1 MSSPI
6 HVYSEIGKLKT
17 VMLHRPGKELENLAP
32 DILHR
37 MLIDDIP
44 YLKIAQEE
52 HDAFAHVLRQQGIKV
67 LYLEDL
73 LAESL
78 TDEKVRR
85 AFLDQLLDESSI
97 KKQDPLHQLLL
108 NYLQELPT
116 KEMVKTVIAGIR
128 KSAIHNS
135 TPSLADLAED
145 PDYPFYLDP
154 MPNVYFTRDQQAAIG
169 SGMTINRMTFRAR
182 RRESLF
188 METILKNH
196 PDFKNATIPVWRDR
210 YHHGRLEGGDELVLN
225 NHVLA
230 VGISQRTSATAITD
244 LAHNLFGHSSY
255 DTILAIK
262 IPHNHAMMHLDT
274 VFTMIN
280 YDQFTV
286 HPFILDKAGKI
297 DIYVLQPDDHNG
309 VKITEKNDLVQVLKE
324 NLHLS
329 ELDLIPTG
337 GGGILVIVKDG
348 HLRGVAGVID
358 KDFSAAKMAE
368 DINADELVIL
378 TTVDHA
384 FLNYG
389 KENQQ
394 AIGKIKVEQLKQY
407 LAAGYFAAGSMKPK
421 IEAAIEFVEKTG
433 NLAIIT
439 SLSNANKLADGVG
452 TIVYN

>member
-108 NYLQELPT
+108 NYLQELLT

-244 LAHNLFGHSSY
+244 LAHNLFDHSSY

-337 GGGILVIVKDG
+337 GGDPIAAPREQWNDG
-348 HLRGVAGVID
+348 
-358 KDFSAAKMAE
+358 S
-368 DINADELVIL
+368 N
-378 TTVDHA
+378 T
-384 FLNYG
+384 
-389 KENQQ
+389 
-394 AIGKIKVEQLKQY
+394 
-407 LAAGYFAAGSMKPK
+407 
-421 IEAAIEFVEKTG
+421 
-433 NLAIIT
+433 LAIAPGEVVTYDRNYVSNDLLRKHGIIVHEIR
-439 SLSNANKLADGVG
+439 SSELSRGRGGPRCMSCPLIREDL
-452 TIVYN
+452 

>member
-52 HDAFAHVLRQQGIKV
+52 YDAFAHVLRQQGIKV

-337 GGGILVIVKDG
+337 GGDPIAAPREQWNDG
-348 HLRGVAGVID
+348 
-358 KDFSAAKMAE
+358 S
-368 DINADELVIL
+368 N
-378 TTVDHA
+378 T
-384 FLNYG
+384 
-389 KENQQ
+389 
-394 AIGKIKVEQLKQY
+394 
-407 LAAGYFAAGSMKPK
+407 
-421 IEAAIEFVEKTG
+421 
-433 NLAIIT
+433 LAIAPGEVVTYDRNYVSNDLLRKHGIIVHEIR
-439 SLSNANKLADGVG
+439 SSELSRGCGGPRCMSCPLIREDL
-452 TIVYN
+452 

>member
-108 NYLQELPT
+108 NYLQELLI

-244 LAHNLFGHSSY
+244 LAHNLFDHSSY

-280 YDQFTV
+280 YNQFTV

-309 VKITEKNDLVQVLKE
+309 VRITEKNDLVQVLKE

-337 GGGILVIVKDG
+337 GGDPIAAPREQWNDG
-348 HLRGVAGVID
+348 
-358 KDFSAAKMAE
+358 S
-368 DINADELVIL
+368 N
-378 TTVDHA
+378 T
-384 FLNYG
+384 
-389 KENQQ
+389 
-394 AIGKIKVEQLKQY
+394 
-407 LAAGYFAAGSMKPK
+407 
-421 IEAAIEFVEKTG
+421 
-433 NLAIIT
+433 LAIAPGEVVTYDRNYVSNDLLRKHGIIVHEIR
-439 SLSNANKLADGVG
+439 SSELSRGRGGPRCMSCPLIREDL
-452 TIVYN
+452 

>member
-108 NYLQELPT
+108 NYLQELLT

-135 TPSLADLAED
+135 TPSLADLAEA

-337 GGGILVIVKDG
+337 GGDPIAAPREQWNDG
-348 HLRGVAGVID
+348 
-358 KDFSAAKMAE
+358 S
-368 DINADELVIL
+368 N
-378 TTVDHA
+378 T
-384 FLNYG
+384 
-389 KENQQ
+389 
-394 AIGKIKVEQLKQY
+394 
-407 LAAGYFAAGSMKPK
+407 
-421 IEAAIEFVEKTG
+421 
-433 NLAIIT
+433 LAIAPGEVVTYDRNYVSNDLLRKHGIIVHEIR
-439 SLSNANKLADGVG
+439 SSELSRGRGGPRCMSCPLIREDL
-452 TIVYN
+452 

>member
-52 HDAFAHVLRQQGIKV
+52 HDAFAHVSRQQGIKV

-244 LAHNLFGHSSY
+244 LAHNLFDHSSY
-255 DTILAIK
+255 DTILTIK

-280 YDQFTV
+280 YNQFTV

-337 GGGILVIVKDG
+337 GGDPIAAPREQWNDG
-348 HLRGVAGVID
+348 
-358 KDFSAAKMAE
+358 S
-368 DINADELVIL
+368 N
-378 TTVDHA
+378 T
-384 FLNYG
+384 
-389 KENQQ
+389 
-394 AIGKIKVEQLKQY
+394 
-407 LAAGYFAAGSMKPK
+407 
-421 IEAAIEFVEKTG
+421 
-433 NLAIIT
+433 LAIAPGEVVTYDRNYVSNDLLRKHGIIVHEIR
-439 SLSNANKLADGVG
+439 SSELSRGRGGPRCMSCPLIREDL
-452 TIVYN
+452 

>member
-244 LAHNLFGHSSY
+244 LAHNLFDHSSY

-337 GGGILVIVKDG
+337 GGDPIAAPREQWNDG
-348 HLRGVAGVID
+348 
-358 KDFSAAKMAE
+358 S
-368 DINADELVIL
+368 N
-378 TTVDHA
+378 T
-384 FLNYG
+384 
-389 KENQQ
+389 
-394 AIGKIKVEQLKQY
+394 
-407 LAAGYFAAGSMKPK
+407 
-421 IEAAIEFVEKTG
+421 
-433 NLAIIT
+433 LAIAPGEVVTYDRNYVSNDLLRKHGIIVHEIR
-439 SLSNANKLADGVG
+439 SSELSRGRGGPRCMSCPLIREDL
-452 TIVYN
+452 

>member
-108 NYLQELPT
+108 NYIQELPT

-262 IPHNHAMMHLDT
+262 IPHNHAMMHFDT

-337 GGGILVIVKDG
+337 GGDPIAAPREQWNDG
-348 HLRGVAGVID
+348 
-358 KDFSAAKMAE
+358 S
-368 DINADELVIL
+368 N
-378 TTVDHA
+378 T
-384 FLNYG
+384 
-389 KENQQ
+389 
-394 AIGKIKVEQLKQY
+394 
-407 LAAGYFAAGSMKPK
+407 
-421 IEAAIEFVEKTG
+421 
-433 NLAIIT
+433 LAIAPGEVVTYDRNYVSNDLLRKHGIIVHEIR
-439 SLSNANKLADGVG
+439 SSELSRGRGGPRCMSCPLIREDL
-452 TIVYN
+452 

>member
-128 KSAIHNS
+128 KSTIHNS

-337 GGGILVIVKDG
+337 GGDPIAAPREQWNDG
-348 HLRGVAGVID
+348 
-358 KDFSAAKMAE
+358 S
-368 DINADELVIL
+368 N
-378 TTVDHA
+378 T
-384 FLNYG
+384 
-389 KENQQ
+389 
-394 AIGKIKVEQLKQY
+394 
-407 LAAGYFAAGSMKPK
+407 
-421 IEAAIEFVEKTG
+421 
-433 NLAIIT
+433 LAIAPGEVVTYDRNYVSNDLLRKHGIMVHEIR
-439 SLSNANKLADGVG
+439 SSELSRGRGGPRCMSCPLIREDL
-452 TIVYN
+452 

>member
-188 METILKNH
+188 METILKSH

-225 NHVLA
+225 NHVLV

-244 LAHNLFGHSSY
+244 LAHNLFDHSSY

-280 YDQFTV
+280 YNQFTV

-337 GGGILVIVKDG
+337 GGDPIAAPREQWNDG
-348 HLRGVAGVID
+348 
-358 KDFSAAKMAE
+358 S
-368 DINADELVIL
+368 N
-378 TTVDHA
+378 T
-384 FLNYG
+384 
-389 KENQQ
+389 
-394 AIGKIKVEQLKQY
+394 
-407 LAAGYFAAGSMKPK
+407 
-421 IEAAIEFVEKTG
+421 
-433 NLAIIT
+433 LAIAPGEVVTYDRNYVSNDLLRKHGIIVHEIR
-439 SLSNANKLADGVG
+439 SSELSRGRGGPRCMSCPLVREDL
-452 TIVYN
+452 

>member
-210 YHHGRLEGGDELVLN
+210 YHHGRLEGGDELVLK

-337 GGGILVIVKDG
+337 GGDPIAAPREQWNDG
-348 HLRGVAGVID
+348 
-358 KDFSAAKMAE
+358 S
-368 DINADELVIL
+368 N
-378 TTVDHA
+378 T
-384 FLNYG
+384 
-389 KENQQ
+389 
-394 AIGKIKVEQLKQY
+394 
-407 LAAGYFAAGSMKPK
+407 
-421 IEAAIEFVEKTG
+421 
-433 NLAIIT
+433 LAIAPGEVVTYDRNYVSNDLLRKHGIIVHEIR
-439 SLSNANKLADGVG
+439 SSELSRGRGGPRCMSCPLIREDL
-452 TIVYN
+452 

>member
-1 MSSPI
+1 MPSPI

-145 PDYPFYLDP
+145 LDYPFYLDP

-337 GGGILVIVKDG
+337 GGDPIAAPREQWNDGSNTLTIAPGEVVTYDRNYVSNDLLRKHGIIV
-348 HLRGVAGVID
+348 HEIRSSELSRGRGGPRCMSCPLIR
-358 KDFSAAKMAE
+358 E
-368 DINADELVIL
+368 DL
-378 TTVDHA
+378 
-384 FLNYG
+384 
-389 KENQQ
+389 
-394 AIGKIKVEQLKQY
+394 
-407 LAAGYFAAGSMKPK
+407 
-421 IEAAIEFVEKTG
+421 
-433 NLAIIT
+433 
-439 SLSNANKLADGVG
+439 
-452 TIVYN
+452 

>member
-244 LAHNLFGHSSY
+244 LAHNLFDHSSY

-280 YDQFTV
+280 YNQFTV

-337 GGGILVIVKDG
+337 GGDPIAAPREQWNDG
-348 HLRGVAGVID
+348 
-358 KDFSAAKMAE
+358 S
-368 DINADELVIL
+368 N
-378 TTVDHA
+378 T
-384 FLNYG
+384 
-389 KENQQ
+389 
-394 AIGKIKVEQLKQY
+394 
-407 LAAGYFAAGSMKPK
+407 
-421 IEAAIEFVEKTG
+421 
-433 NLAIIT
+433 LAIAPGEVVTYDRNYVSNDLLRKHGIIVHEIR
-439 SLSNANKLADGVG
+439 SSELSRGRGGPRCMSCPLVREDL
-452 TIVYN
+452 

>member
-52 HDAFAHVLRQQGIKV
+52 HAAFAHVLRQQGIKV

-108 NYLQELPT
+108 NYLQELLT

-244 LAHNLFGHSSY
+244 LAHNLFDHSSY

-262 IPHNHAMMHLDT
+262 IPHNHAMMHLDI

-280 YDQFTV
+280 YNQFTV

-337 GGGILVIVKDG
+337 GGDPIAAPREQWNDG
-348 HLRGVAGVID
+348 
-358 KDFSAAKMAE
+358 S
-368 DINADELVIL
+368 N
-378 TTVDHA
+378 T
-384 FLNYG
+384 
-389 KENQQ
+389 
-394 AIGKIKVEQLKQY
+394 
-407 LAAGYFAAGSMKPK
+407 
-421 IEAAIEFVEKTG
+421 
-433 NLAIIT
+433 LAIAPGEVVTYDRNYVSNDLLRKHGIIVHEIR
-439 SLSNANKLADGVG
+439 SSELSRGRGGPRCMSCPLIREDL
-452 TIVYN
+452 

>member
-17 VMLHRPGKELENLAP
+17 VMLHRPGKELENLVP

-145 PDYPFYLDP
+145 PDHPFYLDP

-169 SGMTINRMTFRAR
+169 LGMTINRMTFRAR

-337 GGGILVIVKDG
+337 GGDPIAAPREQWNDG
-348 HLRGVAGVID
+348 
-358 KDFSAAKMAE
+358 S
-368 DINADELVIL
+368 N
-378 TTVDHA
+378 T
-384 FLNYG
+384 
-389 KENQQ
+389 
-394 AIGKIKVEQLKQY
+394 
-407 LAAGYFAAGSMKPK
+407 
-421 IEAAIEFVEKTG
+421 
-433 NLAIIT
+433 LAIAPGEVVTYDRNYVSNDLLRKHGIIVHEIR
-439 SLSNANKLADGVG
+439 SSELSRGRGGPRCMSCPLVREDL
-452 TIVYN
+452 

>member
-128 KSAIHNS
+128 KSAINNS

-337 GGGILVIVKDG
+337 GGDPIVAPREQWNDG
-348 HLRGVAGVID
+348 
-358 KDFSAAKMAE
+358 S
-368 DINADELVIL
+368 N
-378 TTVDHA
+378 T
-384 FLNYG
+384 
-389 KENQQ
+389 
-394 AIGKIKVEQLKQY
+394 
-407 LAAGYFAAGSMKPK
+407 
-421 IEAAIEFVEKTG
+421 
-433 NLAIIT
+433 LAIAPGEVVTYDRNYVSNDLLRKHGIIVHEIR
-439 SLSNANKLADGVG
+439 SSELSRGRGGPRCMSCPLIREDL
-452 TIVYN
+452 

>member
-128 KSAIHNS
+128 KSAIYNS

-337 GGGILVIVKDG
+337 GGDPIAAPREQWNDAQIPWQLHRVKSLLMIVIMYPM
-348 HLRGVAGVID
+348 IC
-358 KDFSAAKMAE
+358 
-368 DINADELVIL
+368 
-378 TTVDHA
+378 
-384 FLNYG
+384 
-389 KENQQ
+389 
-394 AIGKIKVEQLKQY
+394 
-407 LAAGYFAAGSMKPK
+407 
-421 IEAAIEFVEKTG
+421 
-433 NLAIIT
+433 
-439 SLSNANKLADGVG
+439 
-452 TIVYN
+452 

>member
-108 NYLQELPT
+108 NYLQELLT

-182 RRESLF
+182 RCESLF

-244 LAHNLFGHSSY
+244 LAHNLFDHSSY

-280 YDQFTV
+280 YNQFTV

-337 GGGILVIVKDG
+337 GGDPIVAPREQWNDG
-348 HLRGVAGVID
+348 
-358 KDFSAAKMAE
+358 S
-368 DINADELVIL
+368 N
-378 TTVDHA
+378 T
-384 FLNYG
+384 
-389 KENQQ
+389 
-394 AIGKIKVEQLKQY
+394 
-407 LAAGYFAAGSMKPK
+407 
-421 IEAAIEFVEKTG
+421 
-433 NLAIIT
+433 LAIAPGEVVTYDRNYVSNDLLRKHGIIVHEIR
-439 SLSNANKLADGVG
+439 SSELSRGRGGPRCMSCPLIREDL
-452 TIVYN
+452 

>member
-108 NYLQELPT
+108 NYLQELLT

-196 PDFKNATIPVWRDR
+196 PDFKNATIPVWRDG

-244 LAHNLFGHSSY
+244 LAHNLFDHSSY
-255 DTILAIK
+255 NTILAIK

-280 YDQFTV
+280 YNQFTV

-337 GGGILVIVKDG
+337 GGDPIAAPREQWNDG
-348 HLRGVAGVID
+348 
-358 KDFSAAKMAE
+358 S
-368 DINADELVIL
+368 N
-378 TTVDHA
+378 T
-384 FLNYG
+384 
-389 KENQQ
+389 
-394 AIGKIKVEQLKQY
+394 
-407 LAAGYFAAGSMKPK
+407 
-421 IEAAIEFVEKTG
+421 
-433 NLAIIT
+433 LAIAPGEVVTYDRNYVSNDLLRKHGIIVHEIR
-439 SLSNANKLADGVG
+439 SSELSRGRGGPRCMSCPLIREDL
-452 TIVYN
+452 

>member
-52 HDAFAHVLRQQGIKV
+52 HDAFAHVLGQQGIKV

-128 KSAIHNS
+128 KSTIHNS

-337 GGGILVIVKDG
+337 GGDPIAAPREQWNDG
-348 HLRGVAGVID
+348 
-358 KDFSAAKMAE
+358 S
-368 DINADELVIL
+368 N
-378 TTVDHA
+378 T
-384 FLNYG
+384 
-389 KENQQ
+389 
-394 AIGKIKVEQLKQY
+394 
-407 LAAGYFAAGSMKPK
+407 
-421 IEAAIEFVEKTG
+421 
-433 NLAIIT
+433 LAIAPGEVVTYDRNYVSNDLLRKHGIIVHEIR
-439 SLSNANKLADGVG
+439 SSELSRGRGGPRCMSCPLIREDL
-452 TIVYN
+452 

>member
-78 TDEKVRR
+78 TDEKVRQ

-280 YDQFTV
+280 YDQVTV

-337 GGGILVIVKDG
+337 GGDTIAAPREQWNDG
-348 HLRGVAGVID
+348 
-358 KDFSAAKMAE
+358 S
-368 DINADELVIL
+368 N
-378 TTVDHA
+378 T
-384 FLNYG
+384 
-389 KENQQ
+389 
-394 AIGKIKVEQLKQY
+394 
-407 LAAGYFAAGSMKPK
+407 
-421 IEAAIEFVEKTG
+421 
-433 NLAIIT
+433 LAIAPGEVVTYDRNYVSNDLLRKHGIIVHEIR
-439 SLSNANKLADGVG
+439 SSELSRGRGGPRCMSCPLIREDL
-452 TIVYN
+452 

>member
-196 PDFKNATIPVWRDR
+196 SDFKNATIPVWRDH

-244 LAHNLFGHSSY
+244 LAHNLFDHSSY

-280 YDQFTV
+280 YNQFTV

-337 GGGILVIVKDG
+337 GGDPIAAPREQWNDG
-348 HLRGVAGVID
+348 
-358 KDFSAAKMAE
+358 S
-368 DINADELVIL
+368 N
-378 TTVDHA
+378 T
-384 FLNYG
+384 
-389 KENQQ
+389 
-394 AIGKIKVEQLKQY
+394 
-407 LAAGYFAAGSMKPK
+407 
-421 IEAAIEFVEKTG
+421 
-433 NLAIIT
+433 LAIAPGEVVTYDRNYVSNDLLRKHGIIVHEIR
-439 SLSNANKLADGVG
+439 SSELSRGRGGPRCMSCPLVREDL
-452 TIVYN
+452 

>member
-52 HDAFAHVLRQQGIKV
+52 YDAFAHVLRQQGIKV

-128 KSAIHNS
+128 KSTIHNS

-244 LAHNLFGHSSY
+244 FAHNLFGHSSY

-337 GGGILVIVKDG
+337 GGDPIAAPREQWNDG
-348 HLRGVAGVID
+348 
-358 KDFSAAKMAE
+358 S
-368 DINADELVIL
+368 N
-378 TTVDHA
+378 T
-384 FLNYG
+384 
-389 KENQQ
+389 
-394 AIGKIKVEQLKQY
+394 
-407 LAAGYFAAGSMKPK
+407 
-421 IEAAIEFVEKTG
+421 
-433 NLAIIT
+433 LAIAPGEVVTYDRNYVSNDLLRKHGIIVHEIR
-439 SLSNANKLADGVG
+439 SSELSRGRGGPRCMSCPLIREDL
-452 TIVYN
+452 

>member
-128 KSAIHNS
+128 KSTIHNS

-244 LAHNLFGHSSY
+244 FAHNLFDHSSY

-280 YDQFTV
+280 YNQFTV

-337 GGGILVIVKDG
+337 GGDPIAAPREQWNDG
-348 HLRGVAGVID
+348 
-358 KDFSAAKMAE
+358 S
-368 DINADELVIL
+368 N
-378 TTVDHA
+378 T
-384 FLNYG
+384 
-389 KENQQ
+389 
-394 AIGKIKVEQLKQY
+394 
-407 LAAGYFAAGSMKPK
+407 
-421 IEAAIEFVEKTG
+421 
-433 NLAIIT
+433 LAIAPGEVVTYDRNYVSNDLLRKHGIIVHEIR
-439 SLSNANKLADGVG
+439 SSELSRGRGGPRCMSCPLIREDL
-452 TIVYN
+452 

>member
-85 AFLDQLLDESSI
+85 VFLDQLLDESSI

-108 NYLQELPT
+108 NYLQELLT

-244 LAHNLFGHSSY
+244 LAHNLFDHSSY

-337 GGGILVIVKDG
+337 GGDPIAAPREQWNDG
-348 HLRGVAGVID
+348 
-358 KDFSAAKMAE
+358 S
-368 DINADELVIL
+368 N
-378 TTVDHA
+378 T
-384 FLNYG
+384 
-389 KENQQ
+389 
-394 AIGKIKVEQLKQY
+394 
-407 LAAGYFAAGSMKPK
+407 
-421 IEAAIEFVEKTG
+421 
-433 NLAIIT
+433 LAIAPGEVVTYDRNYVSNDLLRKHGIIVHEIR
-439 SLSNANKLADGVG
+439 SSELSRGRGGPRCMSCPLIREDL
-452 TIVYN
+452 

>member
-154 MPNVYFTRDQQAAIG
+154 MPNIYFTRDQQAAIG

-337 GGGILVIVKDG
+337 GGDPIAHHVSNGMTAQIPWQLHQVKSLLMIVIMYPM
-348 HLRGVAGVID
+348 IC
-358 KDFSAAKMAE
+358 
-368 DINADELVIL
+368 
-378 TTVDHA
+378 
-384 FLNYG
+384 
-389 KENQQ
+389 
-394 AIGKIKVEQLKQY
+394 
-407 LAAGYFAAGSMKPK
+407 
-421 IEAAIEFVEKTG
+421 
-433 NLAIIT
+433 
-439 SLSNANKLADGVG
+439 
-452 TIVYN
+452 

>member
-145 PDYPFYLDP
+145 PDYSFYLDP

-244 LAHNLFGHSSY
+244 LAHNLFDHSSY

-337 GGGILVIVKDG
+337 GGDPIAAPREQWNDG
-348 HLRGVAGVID
+348 
-358 KDFSAAKMAE
+358 S
-368 DINADELVIL
+368 N
-378 TTVDHA
+378 T
-384 FLNYG
+384 
-389 KENQQ
+389 
-394 AIGKIKVEQLKQY
+394 
-407 LAAGYFAAGSMKPK
+407 
-421 IEAAIEFVEKTG
+421 
-433 NLAIIT
+433 LAIAPGEIVT
-439 SLSNANKLADGVG
+439 YDRNYVSNDLLRKHGIIVHEIRSSELSRGRGGPRCMSCPLIREDL
-452 TIVYN
+452 

>member
-52 HDAFAHVLRQQGIKV
+52 YDAFAHVLRQQGIKV

-128 KSAIHNS
+128 KSTIHNS

-244 LAHNLFGHSSY
+244 FAHNLFDHSSY

-337 GGGILVIVKDG
+337 GGDPIAAPREQWNDG
-348 HLRGVAGVID
+348 
-358 KDFSAAKMAE
+358 S
-368 DINADELVIL
+368 N
-378 TTVDHA
+378 T
-384 FLNYG
+384 
-389 KENQQ
+389 
-394 AIGKIKVEQLKQY
+394 
-407 LAAGYFAAGSMKPK
+407 
-421 IEAAIEFVEKTG
+421 
-433 NLAIIT
+433 LAIAPGEVVTYDRNYVSNDLLRKHGIIVHEIR
-439 SLSNANKLADGVG
+439 SSELSRGRGGPRCMSCPLIREDL
-452 TIVYN
+452 

>member
-108 NYLQELPT
+108 NYLQELLT

-154 MPNVYFTRDQQAAIG
+154 MLNVYFTRDQQAAIG

-244 LAHNLFGHSSY
+244 LAHNLFDHSSY

-262 IPHNHAMMHLDT
+262 IPHNHAMMHLDI

-280 YDQFTV
+280 YNQFTV

-337 GGGILVIVKDG
+337 GGDPIAAPREQWNDG
-348 HLRGVAGVID
+348 
-358 KDFSAAKMAE
+358 S
-368 DINADELVIL
+368 N
-378 TTVDHA
+378 T
-384 FLNYG
+384 
-389 KENQQ
+389 
-394 AIGKIKVEQLKQY
+394 
-407 LAAGYFAAGSMKPK
+407 
-421 IEAAIEFVEKTG
+421 
-433 NLAIIT
+433 LAIAPGEVVTYDRNYVSNDLLRKHGIIVHEIR
-439 SLSNANKLADGVG
+439 SSELSRGRGGPRCMSCPLIREDL
-452 TIVYN
+452 

>member
-210 YHHGRLEGGDELVLN
+210 YHHGRLEGGDALVLN

-337 GGGILVIVKDG
+337 GGDPIAAPREQWNDG
-348 HLRGVAGVID
+348 
-358 KDFSAAKMAE
+358 S
-368 DINADELVIL
+368 N
-378 TTVDHA
+378 T
-384 FLNYG
+384 
-389 KENQQ
+389 
-394 AIGKIKVEQLKQY
+394 
-407 LAAGYFAAGSMKPK
+407 
-421 IEAAIEFVEKTG
+421 
-433 NLAIIT
+433 LAIAPGEVVTYDRNYVSNDLLRKHGIIVHEIR
-439 SLSNANKLADGVG
+439 SSELSRGRGGPRCMSCPLVREDL
-452 TIVYN
+452 

>member
-6 HVYSEIGKLKT
+6 HVYSETGKLKT

-44 YLKIAQEE
+44 YPKIAQEE

-135 TPSLADLAED
+135 TLSLADLAED

-309 VKITEKNDLVQVLKE
+309 VKITEKNDLVQILKE

-337 GGGILVIVKDG
+337 GGDPIAAPREQWNDG
-348 HLRGVAGVID
+348 
-358 KDFSAAKMAE
+358 S
-368 DINADELVIL
+368 N
-378 TTVDHA
+378 T
-384 FLNYG
+384 
-389 KENQQ
+389 
-394 AIGKIKVEQLKQY
+394 
-407 LAAGYFAAGSMKPK
+407 
-421 IEAAIEFVEKTG
+421 
-433 NLAIIT
+433 LAIAPGEVVTYDRNYVSNDLLRKHGIIVHEIR
-439 SLSNANKLADGVG
+439 SSELSRGRGGPRCMSCPLVREDL
-452 TIVYN
+452 

>member
-52 HDAFAHVLRQQGIKV
+52 YDAFAHVLRQQGIKV

-128 KSAIHNS
+128 KSTIHNS

-244 LAHNLFGHSSY
+244 FAHNLFGHSSY

-337 GGGILVIVKDG
+337 GGDPIAAPREQWNDG
-348 HLRGVAGVID
+348 
-358 KDFSAAKMAE
+358 S
-368 DINADELVIL
+368 N
-378 TTVDHA
+378 T
-384 FLNYG
+384 
-389 KENQQ
+389 
-394 AIGKIKVEQLKQY
+394 
-407 LAAGYFAAGSMKPK
+407 
-421 IEAAIEFVEKTG
+421 
-433 NLAIIT
+433 LAIAPGEVVTYDRNYVSNDLLRKHGIIVHEIR
-439 SLSNANKLADGVG
+439 SSELSRGRGGPRCMSCPLVREDL
-452 TIVYN
+452 

>member
-280 YDQFTV
+280 YNQFTV

-337 GGGILVIVKDG
+337 GGDPIAAPREQWNDG
-348 HLRGVAGVID
+348 
-358 KDFSAAKMAE
+358 S
-368 DINADELVIL
+368 N
-378 TTVDHA
+378 T
-384 FLNYG
+384 
-389 KENQQ
+389 
-394 AIGKIKVEQLKQY
+394 
-407 LAAGYFAAGSMKPK
+407 
-421 IEAAIEFVEKTG
+421 
-433 NLAIIT
+433 LAIAPGEVVTYDRNYVSNDLLRKHGIIVHEIR
-439 SLSNANKLADGVG
+439 SSELSRGRG
-452 TIVYN
+452 GPRCMS

>member
-145 PDYPFYLDP
+145 PDHPFYLDP

-329 ELDLIPTG
+329 ELNLIPTG
-337 GGGILVIVKDG
+337 GGDPIAAPREQWNDG
-348 HLRGVAGVID
+348 
-358 KDFSAAKMAE
+358 S
-368 DINADELVIL
+368 N
-378 TTVDHA
+378 T
-384 FLNYG
+384 
-389 KENQQ
+389 
-394 AIGKIKVEQLKQY
+394 
-407 LAAGYFAAGSMKPK
+407 
-421 IEAAIEFVEKTG
+421 
-433 NLAIIT
+433 LAIAPGEVVTYDRNYVSNDLLRKHGIIVHEIR
-439 SLSNANKLADGVG
+439 SSELSRGRGGPRCMSCPLVREDL
-452 TIVYN
+452 

>member
-1 MSSPI
+1 
-6 HVYSEIGKLKT
+6 
-17 VMLHRPGKELENLAP
+17 MLHRPGKELENLAP

-154 MPNVYFTRDQQAAIG
+154 MPNIYFTRDQQAAIG

-337 GGGILVIVKDG
+337 GGDPIAAPREQWNDG
-348 HLRGVAGVID
+348 
-358 KDFSAAKMAE
+358 S
-368 DINADELVIL
+368 N
-378 TTVDHA
+378 T
-384 FLNYG
+384 
-389 KENQQ
+389 
-394 AIGKIKVEQLKQY
+394 
-407 LAAGYFAAGSMKPK
+407 
-421 IEAAIEFVEKTG
+421 
-433 NLAIIT
+433 LAIAPGEVVTYDRNYVSNDLLRKHGIIVHEIR
-439 SLSNANKLADGVG
+439 SSELSRGRGGPRCMSCPLVREDL
-452 TIVYN
+452 